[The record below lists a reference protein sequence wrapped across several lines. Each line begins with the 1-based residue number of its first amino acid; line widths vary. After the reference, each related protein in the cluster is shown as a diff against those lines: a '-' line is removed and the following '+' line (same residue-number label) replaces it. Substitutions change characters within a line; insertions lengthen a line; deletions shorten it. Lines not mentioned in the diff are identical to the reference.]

1 MSCLIYVVWFSE
13 YIQFVFLLF
22 VFIYLFF
29 YIKGVLKRRDQI
41 QSELDSK
48 VDALASKKAD
58 KDLVSMSLYRMLKY
72 SRPYSNCRK

>member
-1 MSCLIYVVWFSE
+1 MLCG
-13 YIQFVFLLF
+13 FLNIFTLSF
-22 VFIYLFF
+22 FFLYLFIF

-48 VDALASKKAD
+48 VDALANKKAD